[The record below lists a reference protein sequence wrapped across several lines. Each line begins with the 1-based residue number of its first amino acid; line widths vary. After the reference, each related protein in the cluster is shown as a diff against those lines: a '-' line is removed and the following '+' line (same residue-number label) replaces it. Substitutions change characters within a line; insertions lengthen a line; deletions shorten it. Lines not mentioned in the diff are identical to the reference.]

1 MMRRAVTRLARR
13 NFGFAGTSIK
23 VASDW
28 DAAATRAT
36 ARRTFGFAGLAH
48 LKRPSDW
55 DAAATQAIATA
66 RTHVDAINGK
76 NRDPLRTLRRLD
88 AVSVALCSVLDPAAL
103 CVAAHDCADWRA
115 AASGAAAR
123 VEAVMEELNADASLA
138 SAAAACAAA
147 NLPPSAR
154 RLADAFHSEFSRDAG
169 VASARALERQAVQLL
184 FATDFDEG
192 ASWTR
197 VPCVGA
203 ERVATAVE
211 AAAPG
216 CASASGDSVDL
227 FSTAAAVSAFLTVSD
242 DATARKIVF
251 DHHEAAL
258 NFDALDVLASA
269 RRGVVTAHSALEGS
283 LIGGVDGA
291 KAFVDAALAT
301 AKRRAAIEE
310 RRGAALLGLERLGPS
325 DKLAAAH
332 RLRGTA
338 PIDSRDVVAAV
349 CVAPPGFTVDEVP
362 CGADEAWAPGV
373 RKLQIRS
380 DASVAATIYLDLEPR
395 PGKPS
400 GCAHYTV
407 ACACDVDRSG
417 GTDAAV
423 ETWGLRQPSR
433 LPAVGAIVSS
443 SYDARALAHEWGHAL
458 HGAIHRST
466 SQHLAGTRG
475 STDAAE
481 LPATAL
487 EVLAPRRRRNTRGME
502 AVAALRGAVFDL
514 ALHGAYGD
522 TWENVDGALAIADA
536 RAGAGRRADVIDW
549 LPHVAE
555 APAALYAYPWGRAQ
569 ADALWR
575 RADAEE
581 ELLRVLEGDEGRALD
596 W

>member
-1 MMRRAVTRLARR
+1 M
-13 NFGFAGTSIK
+13 
-23 VASDW
+23 
-28 DAAATRAT
+28 
-36 ARRTFGFAGLAH
+36 
-48 LKRPSDW
+48 
-55 DAAATQAIATA
+55 A
-66 RTHVDAINGK
+66 RTGTRCARCDGSTPCRSRCV
-76 NRDPLRTLRRLD
+76 
-88 AVSVALCSVLDPAAL
+88 VCLDPAAL
-103 CVAAHDCADWRA
+103 CVAAHDCDDWRA

-123 VEAVMEELNADASLA
+123 VECVMEELNGDAALA

-147 NLPPSAR
+147 NDLPPSAR
-154 RLADAFHSEFSRDAG
+154 RLADAFHAEFSRDAG
-169 VASARALERQAVQLL
+169 VAAARALERQAVQLL

-203 ERVATAVE
+203 ERVAAAVD

-227 FSTAAAVSAFLTVSD
+227 FSSCSAVSAFLTVSD

-269 RRGVVTAHSALEGS
+269 RRGIVTAHSALEGS
-283 LIGGVDGA
+283 LIGGVEAA

-301 AKRRAAIEE
+301 AKRRAAFEE
-310 RRGAALLGLERLGPS
+310 RRGAVLLGLERLEPS

-332 RLRGTA
+332 RLRERQSTDDG
-338 PIDSRDVVAAV
+338 DVVAAI

-373 RKLQIRS
+373 RKLV
-380 DASVAATIYLDLEPR
+380 VAGRGTRATIYLDLEPR
-395 PGKPS
+395 PGKPA

-407 ACACDVDRSG
+407 ACACDVDGS
-417 GTDAAV
+417 GTDAPA

-443 SYDARALAHEWGHAL
+443 SPDARALAHEWGHAL

-514 ALHGAYGD
+514 ALHGAYGAC
-522 TWENVDGALAIADA
+522 ESVDAALAIADA
-536 RAGAGRRADVIDW
+536 RAGAGRRADIIDW

-555 APAALYAYPWGRAQ
+555 APAALYADPWGRAR

-581 ELLRVLEGDEGRALD
+581 ELLRVLEGDEAAAGGV
-596 W
+596 

>member
-1 MMRRAVTRLARR
+1 MRRAVTRLARR
-13 NFGFAGTSIK
+13 NFGFAGTQIK
-23 VASDW
+23 V
-28 DAAATRAT
+28 
-36 ARRTFGFAGLAH
+36 
-48 LKRPSDW
+48 PSDW
-55 DAAATQAIATA
+55 DAAATKAIATA

-203 ERVATAVE
+203 ERVAAAVD

-227 FSTAAAVSAFLTVSD
+227 FSTATAVSAFLTVSH

-269 RRGVVTAHSALEGS
+269 RRGFVTAHSALEGS
-283 LIGGVDGA
+283 LIGGVDAA
-291 KAFVDAALAT
+291 KTFVDAALTT
-301 AKRRAAIEE
+301 AKRRAAFEE
-310 RRGAALLGLERLGPS
+310 RRGAVLLGLERLEPP
-325 DKLAAAH
+325 DRLAAAH
-332 RLRGTA
+332 RLRERQS
-338 PIDSRDVVAAV
+338 IDDGDVVTTI

-380 DASVAATIYLDLEPR
+380 DAVLATIYLDLEPR
-395 PGKPS
+395 PGKPT

-407 ACACDVDRSG
+407 ACACDVDGSG
-417 GTDAAV
+417 ADAPV

-433 LPAVGAIVSS
+433 VPAVGAIVSS
-443 SYDARALAHEWGHAL
+443 GSDARALAHEWGHAL

-487 EVLAPRRRRNTRGME
+487 EVLAPRRQRNTRGME

-514 ALHGAYGD
+514 ALHGAYGACA
-522 TWENVDGALAIADA
+522 NVEDALAIADA
-536 RAGAGRRADVIDW
+536 RAGAGRRADVMDW

-555 APAALYAYPWGRAQ
+555 APAALYAYPWGRAR

-581 ELLRVLEGDEGRALD
+581 ELLRVLEGDEARALN

>member
-1 MMRRAVTRLARR
+1 MRSAVTRLARR
-13 NFGFAGTSIK
+13 SFGFAGTPIK
-23 VASDW
+23 
-28 DAAATRAT
+28 DA
-36 ARRTFGFAGLAH
+36 
-48 LKRPSDW
+48 SDW

-66 RTHVDAINGK
+66 RTHADAVNGK
-76 NRDPLRTLRRLD
+76 NRDPLRTLRQLD
-88 AVSVALCSVLDPAAL
+88 AVSVALCGVLDPAAL
-103 CVAAHDCADWRA
+103 CVAAHDCDDWRA

-123 VEAVMEELNADASLA
+123 VEAVMEELNADAALA

-147 NLPPSAR
+147 NDLPPSAR
-154 RLADAFHSEFSRDAG
+154 RLADAFHSEFSRDG
-169 VASARALERQAVQLL
+169 RFASARVMERQAVQLL
-184 FATDFDEG
+184 FATDVDES

-197 VPCVGA
+197 VPCVDA
-203 ERVATAVE
+203 TRVAAAVD

-227 FSTAAAVSAFLTVSD
+227 FSSCSAVSAFLTVSH
-242 DATARKIVF
+242 DASARKIIF
-251 DHHEAAL
+251 DHHETAL
-258 NFDALDVLASA
+258 NFDALDVVASA

-283 LIGGVDGA
+283 LIGGIEAA
-291 KAFVDAALAT
+291 KAFVDEALRR
-301 AKRRAAIEE
+301 AKRRAAFEE
-310 RRGAALLGLERLGPS
+310 RRGAVLLGLERLEPS
-325 DKLAAAH
+325 DRLAAAH
-332 RLRGTA
+332 RLRERQSSDDG
-338 PIDSRDVVAAV
+338 DVVAAV

-380 DASVAATIYLDLEPR
+380 DAVVATIFLDLEPR
-395 PGKPS
+395 PGKPP

-407 ACACDVDRSG
+407 ACACDVDGS
-417 GTDAAV
+417 GTDAPA

-443 SYDARALAHEWGHAL
+443 SPDARALAHEWGHAL

-502 AVAALRGAVFDL
+502 TVAALRGAVFDL
-514 ALHGAYGD
+514 ALHGAYGAC
-522 TWENVDGALAIADA
+522 ESVDVALAIADA
-536 RAGAGRRADVIDW
+536 RAGAGRRADIIDW

-555 APAALYAYPWGRAQ
+555 APAALYAYPWGRAR

-575 RADAEE
+575 RPDAEE
-581 ELLRVLEGDEGRALD
+581 ELLRVLEGDEARALN

>member
-1 MMRRAVTRLARR
+1 MMRSAAMRRAVTSLAYRSL
-13 NFGFAGTSIK
+13 GFAGTQIK
-23 VASDW
+23 
-28 DAAATRAT
+28 T
-36 ARRTFGFAGLAH
+36 
-48 LKRPSDW
+48 PSDW
-55 DAAATQAIATA
+55 DAAATHAIVTA
-66 RTHVDAINGK
+66 QTHAETLRSRQTSN
-76 NRDPLRTLRRLD
+76 PLRTLRRLD

-103 CVAAHDCADWRA
+103 CLAAHECADWRA
-115 AASGAAAR
+115 AASCAAER
-123 VEAVMEELNADASLA
+123 VHRVMEELNASTTLA

-147 NLPPSAR
+147 TNLPASAR
-154 RLADAFHSEFSRDAG
+154 QLADAFHSEFSRDGHFA
-169 VASARALERQAVQLL
+169 AARALERQAVQLL
-184 FATDFDEG
+184 FATDFDES
-192 ASWTR
+192 ASWIR
-197 VPCVGA
+197 VPCVDA
-203 ERVATAVE
+203 TRVAAAVD

-227 FSTAAAVSAFLTVSD
+227 FTSCSAVSAFLTVSD

-258 NFDALDVLASA
+258 NFDALDVVASA
-269 RRGVVTAHSALEGS
+269 RRGIVTAHSALEGS
-283 LIGGVDGA
+283 LIGGVEAA
-291 KAFVDAALAT
+291 KTFVDAALTT
-301 AKRRAAIEE
+301 AKRRAAFEE
-310 RRGAALLGLERLGPS
+310 RRGAALLGLERLEPS

-332 RLRGTA
+332 RLRERQSTDDG
-338 PIDSRDVVAAV
+338 DVIAV

-380 DASVAATIYLDLEPR
+380 EAVVATIFLDLEPR
-395 PGKPS
+395 PGKPA

-407 ACACDVDRSG
+407 ACACDVDGSG
-417 GTDAAV
+417 SDAPV
-423 ETWGLRQPSR
+423 ETWGLLTPSR

-443 SYDARALAHEWGHAL
+443 SPDARALAHEWGHAL
-458 HGAIHRST
+458 HGAMHRST

-502 AVAALRGAVFDL
+502 TVAALRGAAFDL
-514 ALHGAYGD
+514 ALHGAYGACD
-522 TWENVDGALAIADA
+522 NVDAALAIADA
-536 RAGAGRRADVIDW
+536 RAIGRRADIIDW

-555 APAALYAYPWGRAQ
+555 APAALYAYPWGRAR

-575 RADAEE
+575 RPDAEE
-581 ELLRVLEGDEGRALD
+581 ELLRVLEGDEARALN

>member
-1 MMRRAVTRLARR
+1 M
-13 NFGFAGTSIK
+13 
-23 VASDW
+23 
-28 DAAATRAT
+28 
-36 ARRTFGFAGLAH
+36 
-48 LKRPSDW
+48 
-55 DAAATQAIATA
+55 
-66 RTHVDAINGK
+66 
-76 NRDPLRTLRRLD
+76 RRLD

-103 CVAAHDCADWRA
+103 CLAAHECADWRA

-123 VEAVMEELNADASLA
+123 VEGVMEELNASTALA

-147 NLPPSAR
+147 TSLPASAR
-154 RLADAFHSEFSRDAG
+154 QLADAFHAEFSRDAG
-169 VASARALERQAVQLL
+169 VTPARATERQAVQLL
-184 FATDFDEG
+184 FATGFDEG
-192 ASWTR
+192 ASWIR

-203 ERVATAVE
+203 ERVAAAVD

-227 FSTAAAVSAFLTVSD
+227 FSTVSAVSAFLTVSD
-242 DATARKIVF
+242 DPTARKIVF

-269 RRGVVTAHSALEGS
+269 RRGIVTAHSALEGS
-283 LIGGVDGA
+283 LIGGVEVA
-291 KAFVDAALAT
+291 KAFVDEALRR
-301 AKRRAAIEE
+301 AKRRAAFEE
-310 RRGAALLGLERLGPS
+310 RRGAALLGLERIEPS
-325 DKLAAAH
+325 DRLAAAH
-332 RLRGTA
+332 RLRERQSTDDG
-338 PIDSRDVVAAV
+338 DVVTAI
-349 CVAPPGFTVDEVP
+349 CLPPPGFTVDEVP

-380 DASVAATIYLDLEPR
+380 DAVVATIFLDLEPR
-395 PGKPS
+395 PGKPP

-407 ACACDVDRSG
+407 ACACDVDGS
-417 GTDAAV
+417 GTDAPA

-443 SYDARALAHEWGHAL
+443 SPDARALAHEWGHAL

-502 AVAALRGAVFDL
+502 TVAALRGAVFDL
-514 ALHGAYGD
+514 ALHGAYGAC
-522 TWENVDGALAIADA
+522 EGVDAALELADA

-555 APAALYAYPWGRAQ
+555 APAAMYAYPWGRAR
-569 ADALWR
+569 ADVLWR
-575 RADAEE
+575 RPDAEE
-581 ELLRVLEGDEGRALD
+581 EFLRVLEGDEARALN

>member
-1 MMRRAVTRLARR
+1 MMRSAVTRLARR
-13 NFGFAGTSIK
+13 SFGFAGTPIK
-23 VASDW
+23 DASDW
-28 DAAATRAT
+28 DAAAT
-36 ARRTFGFAGLAH
+36 
-48 LKRPSDW
+48 K
-55 DAAATQAIATA
+55 AIATA
-66 RTHVDAINGK
+66 RTHADAINGK

-103 CVAAHDCADWRA
+103 CVAAHDCEDWRA
-115 AASGAAAR
+115 GASGAAAR
-123 VEAVMEELNADASLA
+123 VEGVMEELNGDAALA

-147 NLPPSAR
+147 TNLPASAR
-154 RLADAFHSEFSRDAG
+154 QLADAFHAEFSRDAG
-169 VASARALERQAVQLL
+169 VVPARALERQAVQLL

-192 ASWTR
+192 ASWIR

-203 ERVATAVE
+203 ERVAAAVD

-227 FSTAAAVSAFLTVSD
+227 FSTATAVSAFLTVSH
-242 DATARKIVF
+242 DASARKTVF

-269 RRGVVTAHSALEGS
+269 RRGLVTAHSALEGS
-283 LIGGVDGA
+283 LIGGVDAA
-291 KAFVDAALAT
+291 KAFVDAALTT
-301 AKRRAAIEE
+301 AKRRAAFEE

-332 RLRGTA
+332 RLRGPAQT
-338 PIDSRDVVAAV
+338 DTSDVVAAI
-349 CVAPPGFTVDEVP
+349 CLPPPGFTVDEVP

-380 DASVAATIYLDLEPR
+380 DAVVATIYLDLEPR
-395 PGKPS
+395 PGKPP

-407 ACACDVDRSG
+407 ACACDVDGSG
-417 GTDAAV
+417 SDAPA
-423 ETWGLRQPSR
+423 ETWGLLTPSR

-514 ALHGAYGD
+514 ALHGAYGAC
-522 TWENVDGALAIADA
+522 ESVDAALRLADA
-536 RAGAGRRADVIDW
+536 RAIGRRADIIDW

-555 APAALYAYPWGRAQ
+555 APAALYAYPWGRAR

-581 ELLRVLEGDEGRALD
+581 ELLRVLEGDEARALD

>member
-1 MMRRAVTRLARR
+1 MRSAVTRLARR
-13 NFGFAGTSIK
+13 SFGFAGTPIK
-23 VASDW
+23 
-28 DAAATRAT
+28 DA
-36 ARRTFGFAGLAH
+36 
-48 LKRPSDW
+48 SDW

-66 RTHVDAINGK
+66 RTHADAINGK
-76 NRDPLRTLRRLD
+76 NRDPLRTLRQLD
-88 AVSVALCSVLDPAAL
+88 AVSVALCGVLDPAAL
-103 CVAAHDCADWRA
+103 CVAAHDCDDWRA

-123 VEAVMEELNADASLA
+123 VEAVMEELNADAALA

-147 NLPPSAR
+147 NDLPPSAR
-154 RLADAFHSEFSRDAG
+154 RLADAFHSEFSRDG
-169 VASARALERQAVQLL
+169 RFASARVMERQAVQLL
-184 FATDFDEG
+184 FATDVDES

-197 VPCVGA
+197 VPCVDA
-203 ERVATAVE
+203 TRVAAAVD

-227 FSTAAAVSAFLTVSD
+227 FSSCSAVSAFLTVSH
-242 DATARKIVF
+242 DASARKIIF
-251 DHHEAAL
+251 DHHETAL
-258 NFDALDVLASA
+258 NFDALDVVASA

-283 LIGGVDGA
+283 LIGGIEAA
-291 KAFVDAALAT
+291 KAFVDEALRR
-301 AKRRAAIEE
+301 AKRRAAFEE
-310 RRGAALLGLERLGPS
+310 RRGAVLLGLERLEPS
-325 DKLAAAH
+325 DRLAAAH
-332 RLRGTA
+332 RLRERQSSDDG
-338 PIDSRDVVAAV
+338 DVVAAV

-380 DASVAATIYLDLEPR
+380 DAVVATIFLDLEPR
-395 PGKPS
+395 PGKPP

-407 ACACDVDRSG
+407 ACACDVDGS
-417 GTDAAV
+417 GTDAPA

-443 SYDARALAHEWGHAL
+443 SPDARALAHEWGHAL

-487 EVLAPRRRRNTRGME
+487 EVLAPRRQRNTRGME

-514 ALHGAYGD
+514 ALHGAYGAC
-522 TWENVDGALAIADA
+522 ESVDAALAIADA

-555 APAALYAYPWGRAQ
+555 APAALYAYPWGRAR

-581 ELLRVLEGDEGRALD
+581 ELLRVLEGDEARALD

>member
-1 MMRRAVTRLARR
+1 MMRSAVTRLARR
-13 NFGFAGTSIK
+13 SFGFAGTPIK
-23 VASDW
+23 DASDW
-28 DAAATRAT
+28 DAAAT
-36 ARRTFGFAGLAH
+36 
-48 LKRPSDW
+48 K
-55 DAAATQAIATA
+55 AIATA
-66 RTHVDAINGK
+66 RTHADAINGK

-103 CVAAHDCADWRA
+103 CVAAHDCEDWRA
-115 AASGAAAR
+115 GASGAAAR
-123 VEAVMEELNADASLA
+123 VEGVMEELNGDAALA

-147 NLPPSAR
+147 TNLPASAR
-154 RLADAFHSEFSRDAG
+154 QLADAFHAEFSRDAG
-169 VASARALERQAVQLL
+169 VVPARALERQAVQLL

-192 ASWTR
+192 ASWIR

-203 ERVATAVE
+203 ERVAAAVD

-227 FSTAAAVSAFLTVSD
+227 FSTATAVSAFLTVSH
-242 DATARKIVF
+242 DASARKTVF

-269 RRGVVTAHSALEGS
+269 RRGLVTAHSALEGS
-283 LIGGVDGA
+283 LIGGVDAA
-291 KAFVDAALAT
+291 KAFVDAALTT
-301 AKRRAAIEE
+301 AKRRAAFEE

-332 RLRGTA
+332 RLRGPAQT
-338 PIDSRDVVAAV
+338 DTSDVVAAI
-349 CVAPPGFTVDEVP
+349 CLPPPGFTVDEVP

-380 DASVAATIYLDLEPR
+380 DAVVATIYLDLEPR
-395 PGKPS
+395 PGKPP

-407 ACACDVDRSG
+407 ACACDVDGSG
-417 GTDAAV
+417 SDAPA
-423 ETWGLRQPSR
+423 ETWGLLTPSR

-487 EVLAPRRRRNTRGME
+487 EVLAPRRQRNTRGME

-514 ALHGAYGD
+514 ALHGAYGAC
-522 TWENVDGALAIADA
+522 ESVDAALRLADA
-536 RAGAGRRADVIDW
+536 RAIGRRADIIDW

-555 APAALYAYPWGRAQ
+555 APAALYAYPWGRAR

-581 ELLRVLEGDEGRALD
+581 ELLRVLEGDEARALD

>member
-1 MMRRAVTRLARR
+1 MMRSAVTRLSRR
-13 NFGFAGTSIK
+13 SFGFAGTPIK
-23 VASDW
+23 V
-28 DAAATRAT
+28 
-36 ARRTFGFAGLAH
+36 
-48 LKRPSDW
+48 PSDW

-103 CVAAHDCADWRA
+103 CVAAHDCDVWRA

-123 VEAVMEELNADASLA
+123 VEGVMEELNASAALA

-147 NLPPSAR
+147 TSLPASAR
-154 RLADAFHSEFSRDAG
+154 QLADAFHAEFSRDAG
-169 VASARALERQAVQLL
+169 VAPARALERQAVQLL

-203 ERVATAVE
+203 ERVAAAVD

-227 FSTAAAVSAFLTVSD
+227 FSTATAVSAFLTVSD
-242 DATARKIVF
+242 DATARKIIC

-269 RRGVVTAHSALEGS
+269 RRGIVTAHSALEGS
-283 LIGGVDGA
+283 LIGGVDAA

-301 AKRRAAIEE
+301 AKRRAAFEE
-310 RRGAALLGLERLGPS
+310 RRGAALLGLERLEPS
-325 DKLAAAH
+325 DLLAAAH
-332 RLRGTA
+332 RLRERKSTDDG
-338 PIDSRDVVAAV
+338 DVVAAI
-349 CVAPPGFTVDEVP
+349 CLPPPGFTVDEVP

-373 RKLQIRS
+373 RKLV
-380 DASVAATIYLDLEPR
+380 VAGRGTRATIYLDLEPR
-395 PGKPS
+395 PGKPA

-407 ACACDVDRSG
+407 ACACDVDGS
-417 GTDAAV
+417 GTDAPA

-443 SYDARALAHEWGHAL
+443 SPDARALAHEWGHAL
-458 HGAIHRST
+458 HGAMHRST

-502 AVAALRGAVFDL
+502 TVAALRGAVFDL

-536 RAGAGRRADVIDW
+536 RAGVGRRADVIDW

-581 ELLRVLEGDEGRALD
+581 ELLRVLEGDEARALN

>member
-1 MMRRAVTRLARR
+1 MHRAVA
-13 NFGFAGTSIK
+13 
-23 VASDW
+23 
-28 DAAATRAT
+28 
-36 ARRTFGFAGLAH
+36 RTFGFAGTQI
-48 LKRPSDW
+48 KTPSDW
-55 DAAATQAIATA
+55 DAAANHAIATA

-76 NRDPLRTLRRLD
+76 NCEPLRTLRRLD

-123 VEAVMEELNADASLA
+123 VEGVMEELNGDAALAFA
-138 SAAAACAAA
+138 SAECAAA
-147 NLPPSAR
+147 TSLPASAR
-154 RLADAFHSEFSRDAG
+154 QLADAFHSEFSRDAG
-169 VASARALERQAVQLL
+169 VAPARALERQAVQLL

-197 VPCVGA
+197 VPCVDA
-203 ERVATAVE
+203 TRVAAAVD

-216 CASASGDSVDL
+216 CASAPGDSVDL
-227 FSTAAAVSAFLTVSD
+227 FTSCSAVSAFLTVSH

-258 NFDALDVLASA
+258 NFDALDVVASA
-269 RRGVVTAHSALEGS
+269 RRGFVTAHSALEGS
-283 LIGGVDGA
+283 LIGGVEAA
-291 KAFVDAALAT
+291 KTFVDAALTT
-301 AKRRAAIEE
+301 AKRRAAFEE
-310 RRGAALLGLERLGPS
+310 RRGAVLLGLERLEPS
-325 DKLAAAH
+325 DFLAAVH
-332 RLRGTA
+332 RLTA
-338 PIDSRDVVAAV
+338 PPTNDGDVVADI

-362 CGADEAWAPGV
+362 CTADEAWAPGV

-380 DASVAATIYLDLEPR
+380 DAVVATIFLDLEPR

-407 ACACDVDRSG
+407 ACACDVDGSG
-417 GTDAAV
+417 ADAPV

-443 SYDARALAHEWGHAL
+443 NSDARALAHEWGHAL

-522 TWENVDGALAIADA
+522 TCDYVEGALAIADA
-536 RAGAGRRADVIDW
+536 RAGAGRRADIIDW

-555 APAALYAYPWGRAQ
+555 APAALYAYPWGRAR

-575 RADAEE
+575 CADAEW
-581 ELLRVLEGDEGRALD
+581 ELLRVLEGDEARALY

>member
-1 MMRRAVTRLARR
+1 MRSAVTRLARR
-13 NFGFAGTSIK
+13 SFGFAGTPIK
-23 VASDW
+23 
-28 DAAATRAT
+28 DA
-36 ARRTFGFAGLAH
+36 
-48 LKRPSDW
+48 SDW

-66 RTHVDAINGK
+66 RTHADAINGK
-76 NRDPLRTLRRLD
+76 NRDPLRTLRQLD
-88 AVSVALCSVLDPAAL
+88 AVSVALCGVLDPAAL
-103 CVAAHDCADWRA
+103 CVAAHDCDDWRA

-123 VEAVMEELNADASLA
+123 VEAVMDELNADAALA

-147 NLPPSAR
+147 NDLPPSAR
-154 RLADAFHSEFSRDAG
+154 RLADAFHSEFSRDG
-169 VASARALERQAVQLL
+169 RFASARVMERQAVQLL
-184 FATDFDEG
+184 FATDVDES

-197 VPCVGA
+197 VPCVDA
-203 ERVATAVE
+203 TRVAAAVD

-227 FSTAAAVSAFLTVSD
+227 FSSCSAVSAFLTVSH
-242 DATARKIVF
+242 DASARKIIF
-251 DHHEAAL
+251 DHHETAL
-258 NFDALDVLASA
+258 NFDALDVVASA

-283 LIGGVDGA
+283 LIGGIEAA
-291 KAFVDAALAT
+291 KAFVDEALRR
-301 AKRRAAIEE
+301 AKRRAAFEE
-310 RRGAALLGLERLGPS
+310 RRGAVLLGLERLEPS
-325 DKLAAAH
+325 DRLAAAH
-332 RLRGTA
+332 RLRERQSSDDG
-338 PIDSRDVVAAV
+338 DVVAAV

-380 DASVAATIYLDLEPR
+380 DAVVATIFLDLEPR
-395 PGKPS
+395 PGKPP

-407 ACACDVDRSG
+407 ACACDVDGS
-417 GTDAAV
+417 GTDAPA

-443 SYDARALAHEWGHAL
+443 SPDARALAHEWGHAL

-502 AVAALRGAVFDL
+502 TVAALRGAVFDL
-514 ALHGAYGD
+514 ALHGAYGAC
-522 TWENVDGALAIADA
+522 EGVEAALELADA

-555 APAALYAYPWGRAQ
+555 APAAMYAYPWGRAR
-569 ADALWR
+569 ADVLWR
-575 RADAEE
+575 RPDAEE
-581 ELLRVLEGDEGRALD
+581 EFLRVLEGDEARALN

>member
-1 MMRRAVTRLARR
+1 MRSAVTRLARR
-13 NFGFAGTSIK
+13 SFGFAGTPIK
-23 VASDW
+23 
-28 DAAATRAT
+28 DA
-36 ARRTFGFAGLAH
+36 
-48 LKRPSDW
+48 SDW

-66 RTHVDAINGK
+66 RTHADAINGK
-76 NRDPLRTLRRLD
+76 NRDPLRTLRQLD
-88 AVSVALCSVLDPAAL
+88 AVSVALCGVLDPAAL
-103 CVAAHDCADWRA
+103 CVAAHDCDDWRA

-123 VEAVMEELNADASLA
+123 VEAVMEELNADAALA

-147 NLPPSAR
+147 NDLPPSAR
-154 RLADAFHSEFSRDAG
+154 RLADAFHSEFSRDG
-169 VASARALERQAVQLL
+169 RFASARVMERQAVQLL
-184 FATDFDEG
+184 FATDVDES

-197 VPCVGA
+197 VPCVDA
-203 ERVATAVE
+203 TRVAAAVD

-227 FSTAAAVSAFLTVSD
+227 FSSCSAVSAFLTVSH
-242 DATARKIVF
+242 DASARKIIF
-251 DHHEAAL
+251 DHHETAL
-258 NFDALDVLASA
+258 NFDALDVVASA

-283 LIGGVDGA
+283 LIGGIEAA
-291 KAFVDAALAT
+291 KAFVDEALRR
-301 AKRRAAIEE
+301 AKRRAAFEE
-310 RRGAALLGLERLGPS
+310 RRGAVLLGLERLEPS
-325 DKLAAAH
+325 DRLAAAH
-332 RLRGTA
+332 RLRERQSSDDG
-338 PIDSRDVVAAV
+338 DVVAAV

-380 DASVAATIYLDLEPR
+380 DAVVATIFLDLEPR
-395 PGKPS
+395 PGKPP

-407 ACACDVDRSG
+407 ACACDVDGS
-417 GTDAAV
+417 GTDAPA

-443 SYDARALAHEWGHAL
+443 SPDARALAHEWGHAL

-487 EVLAPRRRRNTRGME
+487 EVLAPRRQRNTRGME
-502 AVAALRGAVFDL
+502 TVAALRGAVFDL
-514 ALHGAYGD
+514 ALHGAYGAC
-522 TWENVDGALAIADA
+522 ESVEAALELADA

-555 APAALYAYPWGRAQ
+555 APAALYAYPWGRAR

-581 ELLRVLEGDEGRALD
+581 ELLRVLEGDEARALD

>member
-13 NFGFAGTSIK
+13 NFGFAGTPIK
-23 VASDW
+23 V
-28 DAAATRAT
+28 
-36 ARRTFGFAGLAH
+36 
-48 LKRPSDW
+48 PSDW
-55 DAAATQAIATA
+55 DAAATKAIATA

-103 CVAAHDCADWRA
+103 CVAAHECADWRA

-123 VEAVMEELNADASLA
+123 VESVMEELNGDAALA
-138 SAAAACAAA
+138 SAAAVCAAA
-147 NLPPSAR
+147 TSLPASAR
-154 RLADAFHSEFSRDAG
+154 QLADAFHAEFLRDAG
-169 VASARALERQAVQLL
+169 VAPARALERQAAQLL

-203 ERVATAVE
+203 ERVAAAVD

-227 FSTAAAVSAFLTVSD
+227 FTTCSAVSAFLAVSD
-242 DATARKIVF
+242 DPAARNIVF

-258 NFDALDVLASA
+258 TFDALDVVASA

-283 LIGGVDGA
+283 LIGGVEAA
-291 KAFVDAALAT
+291 KTFVDAALTT
-301 AKRRAAIEE
+301 AKRRAAFDE
-310 RRGAALLGLERLGPS
+310 RRGAALLGLERLEPS
-325 DKLAAAH
+325 DKLAAA
-332 RLRGTA
+332 RALGTA
-338 PIDSRDVVAAV
+338 PPTDSSDVVAEI

-373 RKLQIRS
+373 RKLV
-380 DASVAATIYLDLEPR
+380 VAGRGTRATIYLDLEPR
-395 PGKPS
+395 PSKPS

-407 ACACDVDRSG
+407 ACACDVDGSG
-417 GTDAAV
+417 SDAPV
-423 ETWGLRQPSR
+423 ETWGLLTPSR

-443 SYDARALAHEWGHAL
+443 SPDARALAHEWGHAL

-514 ALHGAYGD
+514 ALHGAYGACD
-522 TWENVDGALAIADA
+522 NVDGALAIADA

-549 LPHVAE
+549 LPHIAE
-555 APAALYAYPWGRAQ
+555 APAALYAYPWGRSR

-581 ELLRVLEGDEGRALD
+581 ELFRVLEGDEGRALD

>member
-1 MMRRAVTRLARR
+1 MRSAVTCLSRR
-13 NFGFAGTSIK
+13 SFGFAGTSIK
-23 VASDW
+23 DASDW
-28 DAAATRAT
+28 NAAAT
-36 ARRTFGFAGLAH
+36 
-48 LKRPSDW
+48 K
-55 DAAATQAIATA
+55 AIATA
-66 RTHVDAINGK
+66 RTHADAINGK
-76 NRDPLRTLRRLD
+76 NRDPLRALRRLD

-103 CVAAHDCADWRA
+103 CLAAHECADWRA

-123 VEAVMEELNADASLA
+123 VEGVMEELNGDAVLA
-138 SAAAACAAA
+138 SAAAVCAAA
-147 NLPPSAR
+147 TSLPPSAR
-154 RLADAFHSEFSRDAG
+154 QLADAFHSEFSRDAG
-169 VASARALERQAVQLL
+169 VAPARALERQAVQLL

-197 VPCVGA
+197 VPCVD
-203 ERVATAVE
+203 ATRIAAAVD

-227 FSTAAAVSAFLTVSD
+227 FTTCSAVSAFLTVSD
-242 DATARKIVF
+242 DPVARKTVF

-269 RRGVVTAHSALEGS
+269 RRGIVTAHSALEGS
-283 LIGGVDGA
+283 LIGGVEAA
-291 KAFVDAALAT
+291 KTFVDAALTT
-301 AKRRAAIEE
+301 AKRRAAFEE
-310 RRGAALLGLERLGPS
+310 RRGAVLLGLDRLGPS
-325 DKLAAAH
+325 DRLAAAH
-332 RLRGTA
+332 RLRERQPT
-338 PIDSRDVVAAV
+338 DSSDVVAV

-362 CGADEAWAPGV
+362 CSADEAWAPGV
-373 RKLQIRS
+373 RKLV
-380 DASVAATIYLDLEPR
+380 VAGRGTRATIYLDLEPR
-395 PGKPS
+395 PGKPA

-407 ACACDVDRSG
+407 ACACDVDGS
-417 GTDAAV
+417 GTDAPA

-443 SYDARALAHEWGHAL
+443 SPDARALAHEWGHAL

-487 EVLAPRRRRNTRGME
+487 EVLAPRRQRNTRGME

-514 ALHGAYGD
+514 ALHGAYGAC
-522 TWENVDGALAIADA
+522 ESVEAALELADA

-555 APAALYAYPWGRAQ
+555 APAALYAYPWGRAR

-581 ELLRVLEGDEGRALD
+581 ELLRVLEGDEARALY

>member
-1 MMRRAVTRLARR
+1 
-13 NFGFAGTSIK
+13 
-23 VASDW
+23 
-28 DAAATRAT
+28 
-36 ARRTFGFAGLAH
+36 
-48 LKRPSDW
+48 
-55 DAAATQAIATA
+55 
-66 RTHVDAINGK
+66 
-76 NRDPLRTLRRLD
+76 
-88 AVSVALCSVLDPAAL
+88 
-103 CVAAHDCADWRA
+103 
-115 AASGAAAR
+115 
-123 VEAVMEELNADASLA
+123 MEELNASAALA

-147 NLPPSAR
+147 TSLPASAR
-154 RLADAFHSEFSRDAG
+154 QLADAFHAEFSRDAG
-169 VASARALERQAVQLL
+169 VAPARATERQAVQLL
-184 FATDFDEG
+184 FATDFDES
-192 ASWTR
+192 ASWVR

-203 ERVATAVE
+203 ERVAAAVD

-227 FSTAAAVSAFLTVSD
+227 FSSCSAVSAFLTVSH
-242 DATARKIVF
+242 DASARKIIF
-251 DHHEAAL
+251 DHHETAL
-258 NFDALDVLASA
+258 NFDALDVVASA

-283 LIGGVDGA
+283 LIGGIEAA
-291 KAFVDAALAT
+291 KAFVDEALRR
-301 AKRRAAIEE
+301 AKRRAAFEE
-310 RRGAALLGLERLGPS
+310 RRGAVLLGLERLEPS
-325 DKLAAAH
+325 DRLAAAH
-332 RLRGTA
+332 RLRERQSSDDG
-338 PIDSRDVVAAV
+338 DVVAAV

-380 DASVAATIYLDLEPR
+380 DAVVATIFLDLEPR
-395 PGKPS
+395 PGKPP

-407 ACACDVDRSG
+407 ACACDVDGS
-417 GTDAAV
+417 GTDAPA

-443 SYDARALAHEWGHAL
+443 SPDARALAHEWGHAL

-487 EVLAPRRRRNTRGME
+487 EVLAPRRQRNTRGME

-514 ALHGAYGD
+514 ALHGAYGAC
-522 TWENVDGALAIADA
+522 ESVEAALELADA

-555 APAALYAYPWGRAQ
+555 APAALYAYPWGRAR
-569 ADALWR
+569 ADVLWR
-575 RADAEE
+575 RPDAEE
-581 ELLRVLEGDEGRALD
+581 EFLRVLEGDEARALN

>member
-1 MMRRAVTRLARR
+1 MRSAVTRLARR
-13 NFGFAGTSIK
+13 SFGFAGTPIK
-23 VASDW
+23 
-28 DAAATRAT
+28 DA
-36 ARRTFGFAGLAH
+36 
-48 LKRPSDW
+48 SDW

-66 RTHVDAINGK
+66 RTHADAINGK
-76 NRDPLRTLRRLD
+76 NRDPLRTLRQLD
-88 AVSVALCSVLDPAAL
+88 AVSVALCGVLDPAAL
-103 CVAAHDCADWRA
+103 CVAAHDCDDWRA

-123 VEAVMEELNADASLA
+123 VEAVMEELNADAALA

-147 NLPPSAR
+147 NDLPPSAR
-154 RLADAFHSEFSRDAG
+154 RLADAFHSEFSRDG
-169 VASARALERQAVQLL
+169 RFASARVMERQAVQLL
-184 FATDFDEG
+184 FATDVDES

-197 VPCVGA
+197 VPCVDA
-203 ERVATAVE
+203 TRVAAAVD

-227 FSTAAAVSAFLTVSD
+227 FSSCSAVSAFLTVSH
-242 DATARKIVF
+242 DASARKIIF
-251 DHHEAAL
+251 DHHETAL
-258 NFDALDVLASA
+258 NFDALDVVASA

-283 LIGGVDGA
+283 LIGGIEAA
-291 KAFVDAALAT
+291 KAFVDEALRR
-301 AKRRAAIEE
+301 AKRRAAFEE
-310 RRGAALLGLERLGPS
+310 RRGAVLLGLERLEPS
-325 DKLAAAH
+325 DRLAAAH
-332 RLRGTA
+332 RLRERQSSDDG
-338 PIDSRDVVAAV
+338 DVVAAV

-380 DASVAATIYLDLEPR
+380 DAVVATIFLDLEPR
-395 PGKPS
+395 PGKPP

-407 ACACDVDRSG
+407 ACACDVDGS
-417 GTDAAV
+417 GTDAPA

-443 SYDARALAHEWGHAL
+443 SPDARALAHEWGHAL

-487 EVLAPRRRRNTRGME
+487 ERLAPRRRRNTRGME

-514 ALHGAYGD
+514 ALHGAYGACD
-522 TWENVDGALAIADA
+522 NVEGALAIADA
-536 RAGAGRRADVIDW
+536 HAGVGRRADIIDW

-555 APAALYAYPWGRAQ
+555 APAALYAYPWGRAR
-569 ADALWR
+569 AGALWR

-581 ELLRVLEGDEGRALD
+581 ELLRVLEGDAARALN

>member
-13 NFGFAGTSIK
+13 NFGFAGTPIT

-28 DAAATRAT
+28 DAAAT
-36 ARRTFGFAGLAH
+36 
-48 LKRPSDW
+48 K
-55 DAAATQAIATA
+55 AIATA

-103 CVAAHDCADWRA
+103 CLAAHECAEWRA

-123 VEAVMEELNADASLA
+123 VEGVMEELNASAALA

-147 NLPPSAR
+147 NDLPRSAR

-169 VASARALERQAVQLL
+169 VAPARALERQAVQLL

-197 VPCVGA
+197 VPCVEA
-203 ERVATAVE
+203 ERVAAAVD

-227 FSTAAAVSAFLTVSD
+227 FTSCSAVSAFLTVSH

-258 NFDALDVLASA
+258 NFDALEVLASA
-269 RRGVVTAHSALEGS
+269 RRSVVTAHTALEGS
-283 LIGGVDGA
+283 LIGGVDAA

-301 AKRRAAIEE
+301 AKRRAAFEE
-310 RRGAALLGLERLGPS
+310 RRGAALLGLERLEPS
-325 DKLAAAH
+325 DRLAAAH
-332 RLRGTA
+332 RLRERKSTDDG
-338 PIDSRDVVAAV
+338 DVVTAI
-349 CVAPPGFTVDEVP
+349 CVAPPGFRVDEVP

-380 DASVAATIYLDLEPR
+380 DAVVSTIYLDLEPR
-395 PGKPS
+395 PGKSS

-407 ACACDVDRSG
+407 ACACDVDG
-417 GTDAAV
+417 NGTDAPV

-433 LPAVGAIVSS
+433 HPAVGAIVSS
-443 SYDARALAHEWGHAL
+443 SPDARALAHEWGHAL

-487 EVLAPRRRRNTRGME
+487 EVLAPRRQRNTRGME

-514 ALHGAYGD
+514 ALHGAYGAC
-522 TWENVDGALAIADA
+522 ESVDAALELADA
-536 RAGAGRRADVIDW
+536 RAAGRRADIIDW

-555 APAALYAYPWGRAQ
+555 APAALYAYPWGRAR

-575 RADAEE
+575 RPDAEE
-581 ELLRVLEGDEGRALD
+581 ELLRALEGDEARALN

>member
-1 MMRRAVTRLARR
+1 MRRAVTRLARR
-13 NFGFAGTSIK
+13 NFGFAGTQIK
-23 VASDW
+23 
-28 DAAATRAT
+28 T
-36 ARRTFGFAGLAH
+36 
-48 LKRPSDW
+48 PSDW
-55 DAAATQAIATA
+55 DAAATHAIATA
-66 RTHVDAINGK
+66 QTHAETLRSRQTSN
-76 NRDPLRTLRRLD
+76 PLRTLRRLD

-103 CVAAHDCADWRA
+103 CVAAHDCDVWRA

-123 VEAVMEELNADASLA
+123 VEGVMEELNDDAALA

-147 NLPPSAR
+147 NDLPQSAR
-154 RLADAFHSEFSRDAG
+154 RLADAFHAEFSRDGHFA
-169 VASARALERQAVQLL
+169 AARALEHQAVQLL

-192 ASWTR
+192 ASWLR
-197 VPCVGA
+197 VPCVDA
-203 ERVATAVE
+203 TRVATAVD

-216 CASASGDSVDL
+216 CASHNGENLDL
-227 FSTAAAVSAFLTVSD
+227 FTTAAAVSAFLAVSH

-258 NFDALDVLASA
+258 TFDALDVVASA
-269 RRGVVTAHSALEGS
+269 RRGIVTAHSALEGS
-283 LIGGVDGA
+283 LIGGVEAA
-291 KAFVDAALAT
+291 KAFVDEALRR
-301 AKRRAAIEE
+301 AKRRAAFEE
-310 RRGAALLGLERLGPS
+310 RRGAVLLGLERLEPS
-325 DKLAAAH
+325 DRLAAAH
-332 RLRGTA
+332 RLRERQS
-338 PIDSRDVVAAV
+338 IDDCDVVAAI
-349 CVAPPGFTVDEVP
+349 CLPPPGFTVDEVP
-362 CGADEAWAPGV
+362 CADDEAWAPGV
-373 RKLQIRS
+373 RKLV
-380 DASVAATIYLDLEPR
+380 VAGRGTRATIYLDLEPR
-395 PGKPS
+395 PGKHS

-407 ACACDVDRSG
+407 ACACDVDG
-417 GTDAAV
+417 NGTDAPA
-423 ETWGLRQPSR
+423 ETWGLSQPSR

-443 SYDARALAHEWGHAL
+443 SPDARSLAHEWGHAL

-487 EVLAPRRRRNTRGME
+487 EVLAPRRQRNTRGME

-522 TWENVDGALAIADA
+522 TCDYVEGALAIADA
-536 RAGAGRRADVIDW
+536 RAGAGRRADIIDW

-555 APAALYAYPWGRAQ
+555 APAALYAYPWGRSR

-581 ELLRVLEGDEGRALD
+581 ELLRVLEGDETRALN

>member
-13 NFGFAGTSIK
+13 NFGFAGTQIK
-23 VASDW
+23 
-28 DAAATRAT
+28 T
-36 ARRTFGFAGLAH
+36 
-48 LKRPSDW
+48 PSDW

-66 RTHVDAINGK
+66 RTHADAINGK
-76 NRDPLRTLRRLD
+76 NRDPLLTLRRLD

-123 VEAVMEELNADASLA
+123 VEGVMEELNASAALA
-138 SAAAACAAA
+138 LAAAACAAG
-147 NLPPSAR
+147 NDLPPSAR

-169 VASARALERQAVQLL
+169 VAPARATERQAVQLL
-184 FATDFDEG
+184 FATDFDES
-192 ASWTR
+192 ASWIR

-203 ERVATAVE
+203 ERVAAAVD

-216 CASASGDSVDL
+216 CASHNGDSVDL
-227 FSTAAAVSAFLTVSD
+227 FSTCSAVSAFLTVSH

-258 NFDALDVLASA
+258 SFDALDVLASA

-283 LIGGVDGA
+283 LIGGVDAA
-291 KAFVDAALAT
+291 KAFVYAALTT
-301 AKRRAAIEE
+301 AKRRAAFEE
-310 RRGAALLGLERLGPS
+310 RRGAALLGLERLEPS
-325 DKLAAAH
+325 DRLAAAH
-332 RLRGTA
+332 RLRERQPTDDG
-338 PIDSRDVVAAV
+338 DVVTAI

-373 RKLQIRS
+373 RKLV
-380 DASVAATIYLDLEPR
+380 VAGRGTRATIYLDLEPR
-395 PGKPS
+395 PGKPT

-407 ACACDVDRSG
+407 ACACDVDGSG
-417 GTDAAV
+417 ADAPA
-423 ETWGLRQPSR
+423 ETWGLLTPSR

-443 SYDARALAHEWGHAL
+443 SPDARALAHEWGHAL

-514 ALHGAYGD
+514 ALHGAYGCD
-522 TWENVDGALAIADA
+522 VSTYAALAIADA
-536 RAGAGRRADVIDW
+536 RAGAGRRADIIDW

-555 APAALYAYPWGRAQ
+555 APAALYAYPWGRAR
-569 ADALWR
+569 ADGLWR
-575 RADAEE
+575 RPDAES
-581 ELLRVLEGDEGRALD
+581 ELLCVLEGDEARALD